1 MLFFF
6 GHEACGI
13 LAPWPRTEPAP
24 PELEGKETLNHRTTR
39 EVPFMS
45 FFFTYGDSH
54 LLDDGSQWAP
64 CTW

>member
-1 MLFFF
+1 MFTLFFFF

-13 LAPWPRTEPAP
+13 LAPRPRPEPAS
-24 PELEGKETLNHRTTR
+24 PELESKENLNHWTTR

-54 LLDDGSQWAP
+54 LLDDASQ
-64 CTW
+64 